1 MLVVNVLPVRVDAL
15 NDETPV
21 FIRYTVLAIMLEKV
35 RLEVVKVLVVM
46 VLPNMLV
53 MVSYGT
59 FNVFPLSVENR
70 IWLVRVELI
79 TVVEVIAVLV
89 GIMEMNEVETPMLD
103 SKMELATT
111 VEKFKLES
119 VTVLISFIVETV
131 TTFAVSVETARLD
144 TRRVLP

>member
-89 GIMEMNEVETPMLD
+89 GIMEKLPSLYP
-103 SKMELATT
+103 KM
-111 VEKFKLES
+111 KQI
-119 VTVLISFIVETV
+119 IS
-131 TTFAVSVETARLD
+131 
-144 TRRVLP
+144 